1 MFRRFVLALG
11 LILAFALPV
20 SAEVKGIY
28 GGLTFIDSIQG
39 TGELSRGNYAAG
51 LGSYTQ
57 NAVGNGIFAGY
68 DFYPQFQ
75 VPLRAETE
83 YALRTNMDTTYESAI
98 QADGS
103 YAETKATW
111 NVQTLFANLYY
122 DFHYSTAFTPY
133 IGAGLGLGFI
143 NNSYATGG
151 HDPFDGYSEWT
162 SRSKKNTVFA
172 WNVGVGCSYAF
183 TENFSADLAYRFVE
197 LGYS

>member
-11 LILAFALPV
+11 LILAFALPA

-28 GGLTFIDSIQG
+28 GGLKFIDSIQG

-57 NAVGNGIFAGY
+57 NAVGGGIFAGY
-68 DFYPQFQ
+68 DFYSQFQ

-133 IGAGLGLGFI
+133 IGAGLGLGF
-143 NNSYATGG
+143 
-151 HDPFDGYSEWT
+151 
-162 SRSKKNTVFA
+162 
-172 WNVGVGCSYAF
+172 
-183 TENFSADLAYRFVE
+183 
-197 LGYS
+197 